1 MRQSMNV
8 LVVEDNG
15 TQAEYIARVLQE
27 QGWAKRVLIACNGS
41 EALDTL
47 FGIDKAAPMDPLD
60 LILLDLNIPE
70 IDGLDVLKRIKNNPR
85 TQAIPVIVLTAS
97 YLENDM
103 NTSYR
108 LGANSFLRKPV
119 DLVQLTQV
127 LQYWAGD
134 GLEARSGG

>member
-15 TQAEYIARVLQE
+15 TQAEFMARILQE
-27 QGWAKRVLIACNGS
+27 EGWAKRVVIACNGS
-41 EALDTL
+41 EALAMLWGQDL
-47 FGIDKAAPMDPLD
+47 SIDPLD
-60 LILLDLNIPE
+60 LILLDLSIPE
-70 IDGLDVLKRIKNNPR
+70 IDGLEVLKQIKNNPR

-103 NTSYR
+103 NKSYR
-108 LGANSFLRKPV
+108 LGANGFLRKPV
-119 DLVQLTQV
+119 NLKQLTQV

-134 GLEARSGG
+134 GREARVGG